1 MWKAW
6 DLAVDVSLS
15 QLPAILE
22 ESASRSDHRQR
33 PPAYRASTF
42 FEEQLTA
49 FEVWLKHG
57 DENRPPPE
65 QLPIVLQASLFFMLY
80 YIQSLS

>member
-6 DLAVDVSLS
+6 DLAVDISLS
-15 QLPAILE
+15 QLPGILE
-22 ESASRSDHRQR
+22 SSGLRPYRS
-33 PPAYRASTF
+33 SSF

-65 QLPIVLQASLFFMLY
+65 QLPIVLQVGGEKSQTA
-80 YIQSLS
+80 